1 MYWEPAWIP
10 IEGTSWASRAGMEY
24 GDDVA
29 EPGNNWSNQALF
41 DEDGRALDSW
51 AAFRHETP
59 AAQGRGGPQQEL
71 RQEGDRR

>member
-59 AAQGRGGPQQEL
+59 AARGRGGPQREL
-71 RQEGDRR
+71 RQEGDER